1 MGEKKSTM
9 LNKYHAPAA
18 KIMKNHDFSIISSS
32 KFRKIEISRG
42 SEGVRSSALDMFYPK
57 DITFDVLRKK
67 LFRKFFRRKKISEN
81 KNLDFFS
88 RKF

>member
-1 MGEKKSTM
+1 MGEKKRIM

-67 LFRKFFRRKKISEN
+67 PFSKKNSLKKNQRKKNLEK
-81 KNLDFFS
+81 KNC
-88 RKF
+88 

>member
-1 MGEKKSTM
+1 MGEKKSIM

-57 DITFDVLRKK
+57 DTAFD
-67 LFRKFFRRKKISEN
+67 F
-81 KNLDFFS
+81 
-88 RKF
+88 